1 MKNFVANSAC
11 SFLVYFYSFHFLPF
25 YKAFRFFLFSCLAPV
40 QPPDVTLEL
49 SSATSISIQWTFNNS
64 VRNVLGVLLGFKVR
78 YRAEGDNFGL
88 VQTIKAQESS
98 LTLDSLSPYTTYNIK
113 VGAFTKAG
121 ETKSNALIART
132 LEDGRSFSYSV
143 ESRCMK
149 SSIDLCDLV
158 TRSDD

>member
-1 MKNFVANSAC
+1 M
-11 SFLVYFYSFHFLPF
+11 
-25 YKAFRFFLFSCLAPV
+25 
-40 QPPDVTLEL
+40 
-49 SSATSISIQWTFNNS
+49 
-64 VRNVLGVLLGFKVR
+64 GVLLGFKVR

-98 LTLDSLSPYTTYNIK
+98 LTLDSLTPYTTYNIK

-121 ETKSNALIART
+121 ETKSNTLIAART

-149 SSIDLCDLV
+149 SSIDLCELV
-158 TRSDD
+158 TR